1 MVNEP
6 IAIIGIGCRF
16 PGGADGPE
24 SFWRLLTEGVDAI
37 TEIPPDRWNIDG
49 FYDPVPGLIGKSIS
63 RWGGFIESID
73 QFDAGFFGISP
84 REAACMDPQHRLLL
98 QAAWEAL
105 EDGGVKVAGGMPA
118 GVFVGI
124 STNDYAQLQFSAN
137 DLRAI
142 NPWTATGVVAS
153 IAANHISYSLN
164 LRGPSFIVDT
174 ACSSSLVAVHLACA
188 SLRRGECPVALAGGV
203 NALLLPAPFVSF
215 SRSGMLSP
223 DGRCKAFD
231 ARANGFVRAEGVGV
245 IALKPLA
252 AALTDGN
259 PIYAV
264 IRGTAIN
271 EDGRT
276 NGLALPN
283 VAAQEAVVRQACREA
298 GVAPG
303 EVEYVEAHGT
313 GTAVGDPIEFAALG
327 ATVGADRTMQHPC
340 VIGSVKTNIG
350 HLEAGAG
357 IAGIIKTALSLFHGQ
372 IPPSLHFQTPN
383 PHLDFAKGNLRIARE
398 LETFPSAGKP
408 ALAGVNSFGFGGANA
423 HAILEAP
430 PLRPSSSA
438 TLSGGVEKAHLLTL
452 SARSEAA
459 LRDLAAKYP
468 PFLAANAWQLAHVC
482 FTAGAHRTH
491 HPHRLAAAAVNA
503 AELQEKLTA
512 FVAGESRAGLSVGH
526 MLAESPAPV
535 FVFSGQGPQWWAMG
549 RELLVREPIFRE
561 KIEECDRLI
570 REWGDWSLLAELQR
584 DEASSRMQD
593 TAIAQPAIFALQMA
607 LVALWKSWGI
617 RPAAVVGH
625 SVGEAAAACT
635 AGVLTL
641 RNAMHTIFQRGRC
654 MSLATDHG
662 RMLAVGL
669 SRTDAET
676 LLAGHGE
683 EVCIGSVNSP
693 RSVVLSGRRES
704 LKQLAESI
712 AARGIFCRFLPV
724 NYAFH
729 SQQMDPIR
737 EELLRSL
744 GEFATHPASVPV
756 FSTVSGM
763 EMAGDA
769 FGPGYWWYNVR
780 QPVRFAAAMEALLA
794 RGHRVFL
801 EIAPHPVLASAMLEC
816 LGHHGCSGTILP
828 SLRRQEPERATLLGS
843 LGALHVLGNAVD
855 WKTLYPSAS
864 VVRLPSYAWQTERY
878 WHESEE
884 STAAR
889 RARPVHPL
897 LDRAIKM
904 AVPTWQT
911 ALDLEALSWLNDH
924 RVQGQVVFPAA
935 AYVEMC
941 FGAAAVL
948 FKGKP
953 AMVED
958 IDFQTALFLPESE
971 KPVCLQWSHDPR
983 EASLTI
989 SSTRDGTAW
998 TTHAV
1003 GRLSAGIENEA
1014 VTSIE
1019 ALRATC
1025 VDEAAGETSRR
1036 AFAEAGLEFGPAFS
1050 GIETVYRRDGEALGR
1065 VVLPAGL
1072 EAEKYQIH
1080 PGLLDACFQ
1089 VLPHALPGEFAG
1101 ERRLFL
1107 PVQVERVR
1115 FFARPGAVVWS
1126 HARLVRY
1133 GGKTL
1138 LGNIDIL
1145 DEAGRLL
1152 ISVEGYRCQA
1162 MSSSGAEKDHA
1173 DDWCHEFQ
1181 WKLKSHEP
1189 AADAGTQSA
1198 DETRTKDPATWLLF
1212 ADRSG
1217 LGSAVA
1223 GQLAARGDCAV
1234 SVFAG
1239 PIYRRRE
1246 AAAYEVRPESRE
1258 DLQRLFAELR
1268 ASGLPEITGVI
1279 HLWNLDASEPAEL
1292 DASSLLRAEE
1302 EGCYSIVPLVQVLT
1316 QERILPRLWCVTR
1329 GAQSVR
1335 SADPVSVA
1343 QAPIWG
1349 VGRVI
1354 LNEHPKL
1361 RCRLVDLSPAG
1372 SENDA
1377 ATLLEELEIDDGEE
1391 EVAYRDSARHVNRL
1405 VKIPAA
1411 QLPSRAAPAEPA
1423 TGFRLELGSISS
1435 IDQLAFH
1442 ARPSGSPSAG
1452 EVQIEIQ
1459 AAGLNFRDVLK
1470 ALGIYPSEVDA
1481 DSLLGDECAGRIVA
1495 VGEGVEEFQV
1505 GDEVVAMAPGSF
1517 SSHVTL
1523 PAIVVV
1529 RKPAGLSFD
1538 EAATMPVAFLTAW
1551 YALHHLGRLRA
1562 SESVLIQAATGGV
1575 GLAAVQVAQHLGAEI
1590 FATAGNPEKR
1600 EYLHSLGIRHVMDS
1614 RSLAF
1619 AGEVRTLTGGRGVD
1633 MVLNS
1638 LSGEAIAKGIACLAP
1653 GGRFLEIGKRDIYQ
1667 NTKLGLRPFRNNL
1680 SLFAIDLAQIARADP
1695 AMIQAML
1702 REVMAHVAAGR
1713 LRPLPLQKFPM
1724 SHAQEA
1730 FRQMSQARHIGKIVL
1745 SRESDHVVPLRTPLE
1760 TAMQFKAEASYLIT
1774 GGLSGFGLA
1783 VAEWMLRSGARHLV
1797 LVSRT
1802 GASSELAQQALT
1814 RLRALGGEV
1823 VALAADVASAPD
1835 VERVFATIAAQ
1846 LPPLRGIVH
1855 SAMVMEDSTLL
1866 LQSGERFRRVMAPKV
1881 AGAWNL
1887 HTRTANLELDFFVLF
1902 SSVSAVI
1909 GNAGQSSYA
1918 AANCFLDALAHHR
1931 HGCGLPAL
1939 VVNWGM
1945 LSDVGYVSRTDGLE
1959 AVLRHHGLS
1968 GFTSAEATAI
1978 LGRLLQSSTAQVGVF
1993 RVRWQKGADSLGG
2006 LANSPRFAELFT
2018 TAPSAPTGDAQTVIE
2033 SILALPPDER
2043 LPAFTAQLAEQVAY
2057 VLRTSAAR
2065 LDVHAP
2071 LNELGLDSLMG
2082 IELVNRLEAACR
2094 VSLPPGTIVS
2104 GVSVSKLA
2112 GALLGILTGVAVAPV
2127 PAPDR
2132 HPLAAPVKTGE
2143 ATETDASPAGVPAV
2157 TPDISDPPHMA
2168 PITNLT
2174 EAPQPSRPPTSKA
2187 LRVRFYF
2194 EWLALRGFL
2203 ACFRGGDFQRARNRL
2218 HFLTPVLTRVL
2229 RQDWRWAVQNLK
2241 LIFGPNLTSD
2251 ERERLATLAF
2261 EHHLSSYLEGLR
2273 HEDMQV
2279 EFHHSERL
2287 LESHAK
2293 GRGVILC
2300 GVHLGSWESVL
2311 HYGAQI
2317 GLPIVGV
2324 YRRAFNPRSDQVFQE
2339 IRSAYRVEWIVSKDI
2354 EAIFK
2359 ALRAGKIVGLM
2370 TDLNTL
2376 SGGTVA
2382 DFLGVSATSPTGPAR
2397 LALLQNVPIVP
2408 AVAIRSGVG
2417 RISAHFE
2424 PAIMPP
2430 KNDNSDEQ
2438 VRQLTRRINA
2448 AFEPWILEYAEQYNW
2463 LHPRWRSRP
2472 DGRRW
2477 NLQMSDAE
2485 FYQERTSPFLPVSER
2500 VRRLLNPAA

>member
-1 MVNEP
+1 MLVVNEP

-24 SFWRLLTEGVDAI
+24 RFWRLLTEGVDAI

-49 FYDPVPGLIGKSIS
+49 FYDPVPGRIGKSIS
-63 RWGGFIESID
+63 RWGGFLESID

-124 STNDYAQLQFSAN
+124 STNDYAQLQFSVN
-137 DLRAI
+137 DYRAI

-164 LRGPSFIVDT
+164 LRGPSFVVDT

-188 SLRRGECPVALAGGV
+188 SLRKGECPIALVGGV

-252 AALTDGN
+252 VALADGN

-283 VAAQEAVVRQACREA
+283 VTAQEAVVRGACREA
-298 GVAPG
+298 GVTPG
-303 EVEYVEAHGT
+303 EVQYVEAHGT
-313 GTAVGDPIEFAALG
+313 GTAVGDPIEFTALG
-327 ATVGADRTMQHPC
+327 ATVGADRPAQQAC

-372 IPPSLHFQTPN
+372 IPPSLHFLTPN

-398 LETFPSAGKP
+398 LETFPSVGKP

-430 PLRPSSSA
+430 PLRPSSSTRPVDRA
-438 TLSGGVEKAHLLTL
+438 EKAHLLTL
-452 SARSEAA
+452 SARSETA
-459 LRDLAAKYP
+459 LRDLVAKHP
-468 PFLAANAWQLAHVC
+468 PFLAANAWQLADIC

-491 HPHRLAAAAVNA
+491 HPYRLAAAAANA
-503 AELQEKLTA
+503 ADLQEKLTA
-512 FVAGESRAGLSVGH
+512 FLAGENRAGLSVGH
-526 MLAESPAPV
+526 RLSESPAPV

-549 RELLVREPIFRE
+549 RELFAGEPIFRQ

-570 REWGDWSLLAELQR
+570 REWGDWSLIEELQR
-584 DEASSRMQD
+584 DEVSSRMQD

-641 RNAMHTIFQRGRC
+641 RDAMHTIFQRGRC

-669 SRTDAET
+669 SRAEAEM
-676 LLAGHGE
+676 LLEGHGE
-683 EVCIGSVNSP
+683 EVSIGSVNSP

-704 LKQLAESI
+704 LEQLAESI
-712 AARGIFCRFLPV
+712 AARGIFCRFLTV

-729 SQQMDPIR
+729 SSQMDPIR

-744 GEFATHPASVPV
+744 GRFATHGASVPV

-763 EMAGDA
+763 EIVGDA

-780 QPVRFAAAMEALLA
+780 QPVRFAAAMEALLV

-816 LGHHGCSGTILP
+816 LSHHGCSGTILP
-828 SLRRQEPERATLLGS
+828 SLRRQEMERATLLGS
-843 LGALHVLGNAVD
+843 LGALHVLGNEVD

-884 STAAR
+884 SAAAR

-904 AVPTWQT
+904 AGPTWQT
-911 ALDLEALSWLNDH
+911 ALDLEALPYLKDH

-958 IDFQTALFLPESE
+958 IDFQTALFLSESE

-989 SSTRDGTAW
+989 SSTRDGMAW
-998 TTHAV
+998 TTHAA
-1003 GRLSAGIENEA
+1003 GRLSAGIATEA

-1019 ALRATC
+1019 ALRAAC
-1025 VDEAAGETSRR
+1025 VDEVAGETSRR
-1036 AFAEAGLEFGPAFS
+1036 AFAEAGLDFGPAFS

-1115 FFARPGAVVWS
+1115 FFARPGEVVWS

-1133 GGKTL
+1133 GGRTL

-1152 ISVEGYRCQA
+1152 ISVDGYRCQA
-1162 MSSSGAEKDHA
+1162 MSSSGAEKDSA
-1173 DDWCHEFQ
+1173 DDWCYEFQ
-1181 WKLKSHEP
+1181 WKPTAAANDRSVKEERRENP
-1189 AADAGTQSA
+1189 AA
-1198 DETRTKDPATWLLF
+1198 WLLF

-1217 LGSAVA
+1217 LGRAVA
-1223 GQLAARGDCAV
+1223 ELLVARGDCAV
-1234 SVFAG
+1234 TVFSG

-1246 AAAYEVRPESRE
+1246 STAYEVRPESRD
-1258 DLQRLFAELR
+1258 DLQRLFAELQ

-1292 DASSLLRAEE
+1292 DAGSLLRAEE

-1316 QERILPRLWCVTR
+1316 QERIPPRLWCVTR

-1335 SADPVSVA
+1335 AVDPISVG

-1372 SENDA
+1372 AENDA
-1377 ATLLEELEIDDGEE
+1377 ATLREELEIDDGEE
-1391 EVAYRDSARHVNRL
+1391 EVAYRDNARHVNRL
-1405 VKIPAA
+1405 VKISAA
-1411 QLPSRAAPAEPA
+1411 QLPRRSAPEEPV
-1423 TGFRLELGSISS
+1423 TSYRLELGSISS
-1435 IDQLAFH
+1435 IDKLAFH
-1442 ARPSGSPSAG
+1442 ARPRRSPEAG
-1452 EVQIEIQ
+1452 EVEIEIQ
-1459 AAGLNFRDVLK
+1459 AAGLNFRDVMK
-1470 ALGIYPSEVDA
+1470 ALGIYPSEDDA
-1481 DSLLGDECAGRIVA
+1481 DNLLGDECAGRIVA

-1505 GDEVVAMAPGSF
+1505 GDEVAAMAPGSF

-1529 RKPAGLSFD
+1529 RKPAGIGFE

-1551 YALHHLGRLRA
+1551 YALHHLGRLRVG
-1562 SESVLIQAATGGV
+1562 ERVLIQAATGGV
-1575 GLAAVQVAQHLGAEI
+1575 GLAAVQVAQLLGAEV
-1590 FATAGNPEKR
+1590 FATAGNAEKR
-1600 EYLHSLGIRHVMDS
+1600 EFLHTLGIRHVMDS

-1619 AGEVRTLTGGRGVD
+1619 ADEVRTLTNGRGVD

-1667 NTKLGLRPFRNNL
+1667 NSKLGLRPFRNNL
-1680 SLFAIDLAQIARADP
+1680 SLFAIDLAQIARDDP

-1702 REVMAHVAAGR
+1702 REVMVHVAAGR
-1713 LRPLPLQKFPM
+1713 LRPLPLQKSPM

-1730 FRQMSQARHIGKIVL
+1730 FRQMSQAQHIGKIVL
-1745 SRESDHVVPLRTPLE
+1745 SRESDRVVPLPVE
-1760 TAMQFKAEASYLIT
+1760 APIQFRADASYLIT

-1802 GASSELAQQALT
+1802 GASSENALQALT

-1835 VERVFATIAAQ
+1835 VERVFATIAEK

-1866 LQSGERFRRVMAPKV
+1866 QQSGERFRHVMAPKV

-1931 HGCGLPAL
+1931 RGCGLPAL

-1945 LSDVGYVSRTDGLE
+1945 LSDVGYVSQTDGLE
-1959 AVLRHHGLS
+1959 AALRHRGMS
-1968 GFTSAEATAI
+1968 GFTAVEATAI
-1978 LGRLLQSSTAQVGVF
+1978 LGRLLQSSAVQVGAF
-1993 RVRWQKGADSLGG
+1993 RIQWRGGADGLGG

-2018 TAPSAPTGDAQTVIE
+2018 SSPSSPNSDAPTAIE
-2033 SILALPPDER
+2033 SILALPPGER

-2065 LDVHAP
+2065 VDVHAP

-2094 VSLPPGTIVS
+2094 VPLPPGTIVS

-2112 GALLGILTGVAVAPV
+2112 GTLLEIVTGMAVVPV

-2132 HPLAAPVKTGE
+2132 HPLISLAKADE
-2143 ATETDASPAGVPAV
+2143 SPAEVPPV
-2157 TPDISDPPHMA
+2157 TPETSKTPPISPTP
-2168 PITNLT
+2168 NLT
-2174 EAPQPSRPPTSKA
+2174 ATPQPPRPPTSKA

-2194 EWLALRGFL
+2194 EWLALQGFL
-2203 ACFRGGDFQRARNRL
+2203 ACFRGGDFQRAKKRL
-2218 HFLTPVLTRVL
+2218 DLLTPVLTRVL
-2229 RQDWRWAVQNLK
+2229 RQDWRWAIQNLK
-2241 LIFGPNLTSD
+2241 LIFGPNLTST

-2261 EHHLSSYLEGLR
+2261 GHHLSSYLEGLR
-2273 HEDMQV
+2273 HDDMEV
-2279 EFHHSERL
+2279 EFHHPERL
-2287 LESHAK
+2287 LESHAR

-2311 HYGAQI
+2311 RYGAHI
-2317 GLPIVGV
+2317 GLPLVGV

-2339 IRSAYRVEWIVSKDI
+2339 IRSAYRIEWIVSKDT
-2354 EAIFK
+2354 EAIFN

-2382 DFLGVSATSPTGPAR
+2382 DFLGVSATCPAGPAR

-2430 KNDNSDEQ
+2430 KNDNSEEQ
-2438 VRQLTRRINA
+2438 VQQLTRRINA

-2463 LHPRWRSRP
+2463 LHPRWRNRP

-2485 FYQERTSPFLPVSER
+2485 MYQERTSPFLPVSEQ
-2500 VRRLLNPAA
+2500 VRHLLNPVS